1 MLLKVLGF
9 KANIG
14 AFIRTIFSIFS
25 GNKEI
30 IFVDSLRPT
39 CQWQSKHHRKP
50 FEESLLID
58 NVSGLIQ
65 IAYSRP
71 LTRK

>member
-1 MLLKVLGF
+1 MLFKVSEF
-9 KANIG
+9 QDFEANIG
-14 AFIRTIFSIFS
+14 AFVPTIFI
-25 GNKEI
+25 GYKEI

-65 IAYSRP
+65 MAYSRP
-71 LTRK
+71 HTRK